1 MKFARSN
8 LYLMFL
14 STENVAVL
22 WGLRKPNLAIS
33 NRTAVLPWLNTMMFK
48 DTWHLYFVWSVL
60 QEPHLVACL
69 FFFYLSLQG
78 FVLFSSYW
86 LTSLLEV
93 PLIRTLNLWSIL
105 RVIKLT
111 VMHSAW
117 SKVKSTDSHK
127 PRFDS
132 TLSENLPGRPTTLQC
147 FMFRIPTDLL
157 HINTSWPWTH
167 FSAIKK
173 NLYQRWYSSVF
184 INAPILPVN
193 SAVG

>member
-1 MKFARSN
+1 M
-8 LYLMFL
+8 
-14 STENVAVL
+14 TEHNDVQRHLALVFCL
-22 WGLRKPNLAIS
+22 KCASGASLGGL
-33 NRTAVLPWLNTMMFK
+33 
-48 DTWHLYFVWSVL
+48 
-60 QEPHLVACL
+60 LV
-69 FFFYLSLQG
+69 FFYLSLQG